1 MVVALVKK
9 DLKKLLDKNALVMAI
24 MVLVFT
30 LLSYFLEETQA
41 ASAWI
46 DLGKVEGFLLAYLI
60 IFIELAKTTLVED
73 KETRKI
79 EFLLAN
85 GLTRRDL
92 IKKYLVSLVLGTFLI
107 LAPSLFMSLVKIKM
121 TFFLGVNLLV
131 SSLLT
136 SGLVVLMILYTVN
149 MNKINGLQI
158 RLLVLML
165 GILGLSF
172 FIYQRTS
179 MVELYLLSK
188 LLILGALVVFLGRK
202 TSKERIVV
210 SYY

>member
-1 MVVALVKK
+1 MVVTLVKK
-9 DLKKLLDKNALVMAI
+9 DLKKLLDKNALLMAI

-30 LLSYFLEETQA
+30 LLSYFLEEAQV

-46 DLGKVEGFLLAYLI
+46 DLGKVEGFLLVYLI

-107 LAPSLFMSLVKIKM
+107 LAPSLFMSIVKIKM

-131 SSLLT
+131 SSLLI

-149 MNKINGLQI
+149 MNKINGFQI

-172 FIYQRTS
+172 FLYQRTS

>member
-107 LAPSLFMSLVKIKM
+107 LAPSLFMSLVRIKM

-131 SSLLT
+131 SSLLI

-165 GILGLSF
+165 GTLGLSF
-172 FIYQRTS
+172 FLYQKTS

-188 LLILGALVVFLGRK
+188 LFILGALVVFLGRK

>member
-46 DLGKVEGFLLAYLI
+46 DLGKVEGLLLVYLI

>member
-165 GILGLSF
+165 GTLGLSF
-172 FIYQRTS
+172 FLYQRTS

>member
-9 DLKKLLDKNALVMAI
+9 DLKKLLDKNALLMAI

-41 ASAWI
+41 TSAWM
-46 DLGKVEGFLLAYLI
+46 DLGKVEGLLLVYLI

-85 GLTRRDL
+85 GLTRRNL

-131 SSLLT
+131 SSLLI

-172 FIYQRTS
+172 FLYQRTS

-188 LLILGALVVFLGRK
+188 FLILGALVVFLGRK

>member
-1 MVVALVKK
+1 MVVTLVKK
-9 DLKKLLDKNALVMAI
+9 DLKKLLDKNALLMAI

-30 LLSYFLEETQA
+30 LLSYFLEEAQV

-46 DLGKVEGFLLAYLI
+46 DLGKVEGFLLVYLI

-121 TFFLGVNLLV
+121 TFFLGANLLV

-172 FIYQRTS
+172 FLYQRTS

-188 LLILGALVVFLGRK
+188 FFILGALVVFLGRK

>member
-41 ASAWI
+41 ASAWM
-46 DLGKVEGFLLAYLI
+46 DLGKVEGFLLVYLI

-121 TFFLGVNLLV
+121 TFFLGVNLQV
-131 SSLLT
+131 SSLLI

-165 GILGLSF
+165 GTLGLSF
-172 FIYQRTS
+172 FLYQRTS

-188 LLILGALVVFLGRK
+188 LFILGALVVFLGRK

>member
-9 DLKKLLDKNALVMAI
+9 DLKKLLDKNALLMAI

-30 LLSYFLEETQA
+30 LLSYFLEETQV

-46 DLGKVEGFLLAYLI
+46 DLGKVEGFLLVYLI

-172 FIYQRTS
+172 FLYQRTS

-188 LLILGALVVFLGRK
+188 LFILGALVVFLGRK

>member
-9 DLKKLLDKNALVMAI
+9 DLKKLLDKNALLMAI

-46 DLGKVEGFLLAYLI
+46 DLGKVEGFLLVYLI

-107 LAPSLFMSLVKIKM
+107 LAPSFVMSLKRIKM

-131 SSLLT
+131 SSLLI

-165 GILGLSF
+165 GTLGLSF
-172 FIYQRTS
+172 FLYQRTS

-188 LLILGALVVFLGRK
+188 IFILGALVVFLGRK

>member
-1 MVVALVKK
+1 
-9 DLKKLLDKNALVMAI
+9 MAI
-24 MVLVFT
+24 MVLAFT

-41 ASAWI
+41 VSAWM
-46 DLGKVEGFLLAYLI
+46 DLGKVEGFLLVYLI

-85 GLTRRDL
+85 GLTRRNL

-131 SSLLT
+131 SSLLI

-172 FIYQRTS
+172 FLYQRTS

-188 LLILGALVVFLGRK
+188 LFILGALVVFLGRK

>member
-9 DLKKLLDKNALVMAI
+9 DLKKLLDKNALLMAI
-24 MVLVFT
+24 MVLIFI

-41 ASAWI
+41 ASAWM
-46 DLGKVEGFLLAYLI
+46 DLGKVEGFLLVYLI

-73 KETRKI
+73 KETGKI

-85 GLTRRDL
+85 GLTRRNL

-107 LAPSLFMSLVKIKM
+107 LAPSLVMSLVKIKM

-131 SSLLT
+131 SSLLI

-172 FIYQRTS
+172 FLYQRTS

-188 LLILGALVVFLGRK
+188 FFILGALVVFLGRK

>member
-9 DLKKLLDKNALVMAI
+9 DLKKLLDKNALLMAI

-30 LLSYFLEETQA
+30 LLSYFLEETQV

-46 DLGKVEGFLLAYLI
+46 DLGKVEGFLLVYLI

-73 KETRKI
+73 KETQKI

-107 LAPSLFMSLVKIKM
+107 LAPSLVMSLVKIKM

-131 SSLLT
+131 SSLLI

-158 RLLVLML
+158 RLLVLIL

-172 FIYQRTS
+172 FLYQRTS

-188 LLILGALVVFLGRK
+188 LFILGALVVFLGRK

>member
-9 DLKKLLDKNALVMAI
+9 DLKKLLDKNALLMAI

-41 ASAWI
+41 ASAWM
-46 DLGKVEGFLLAYLI
+46 DLGKVEGFLLVYLI
-60 IFIELAKTTLVED
+60 IFIELTKTTLVED

-107 LAPSLFMSLVKIKM
+107 LAPSLFMSLVRIKV

-172 FIYQRTS
+172 FLYQRTS

-188 LLILGALVVFLGRK
+188 LFILGALVVFLGRK

>member
-9 DLKKLLDKNALVMAI
+9 DLKKLLDKNALLMAI

-46 DLGKVEGFLLAYLI
+46 DLGKLEGFLLIYLI

-107 LAPSLFMSLVKIKM
+107 LAPSLFMSLVRIKM

-131 SSLLT
+131 SSLLI

-172 FIYQRTS
+172 FLYQRTS

-188 LLILGALVVFLGRK
+188 FLILGALVVFLGRK

>member
-9 DLKKLLDKNALVMAI
+9 DLKKLLDKNALLMAI

-46 DLGKVEGFLLAYLI
+46 DLGKVEGFLLVYLI

-131 SSLLT
+131 SSLLI

-149 MNKINGLQI
+149 MNKMNGLQI

-165 GILGLSF
+165 GTLGLSF
-172 FIYQRTS
+172 FLYQRTS

-188 LLILGALVVFLGRK
+188 LFILGALVVFLGRK

>member
-9 DLKKLLDKNALVMAI
+9 DLKKLLDKNALLMAI

-46 DLGKVEGFLLAYLI
+46 DLGKVEGFLLIYLI

-131 SSLLT
+131 SSLLI

-188 LLILGALVVFLGRK
+188 LFILGVLVVFLGRK